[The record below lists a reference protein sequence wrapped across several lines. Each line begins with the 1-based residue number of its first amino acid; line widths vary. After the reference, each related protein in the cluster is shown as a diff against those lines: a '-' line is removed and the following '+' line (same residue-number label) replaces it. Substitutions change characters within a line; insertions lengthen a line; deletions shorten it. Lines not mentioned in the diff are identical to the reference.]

1 MAFTPD
7 QQRAIDA
14 QGKVIVSASAGSGKT
29 TVMIEKIIRLVQ
41 SGVDVGEIL
50 AVTFT
55 KKAAAQMKEKLSKKL
70 IETINEKELSKE
82 RRATLKK
89 QLTEVPTADISTIHS
104 FCAKLIRTH
113 FFAAGVDNAFRVIG
127 SDDAEGVALKNEALD
142 GILEE
147 GYESQEEDFAH
158 LLSVYWRKKSDNA
171 LRRIFHELYEKLRIR
186 EDYKAYLELSAG
198 QNEESFCAVTD
209 ELFALIKEKFAYYAG
224 QVEREKEYFE
234 TAGAKAQTAL
244 CCELISWVNQL
255 CGALDL
261 FAAREIGK
269 PKFTVNRLSKQDKE
283 NAEFVERSKRLGFL
297 KERIVK
303 AYEDAFSSLGDR
315 EEALALYL
323 QASRTARALGKYLL
337 RFDERYEELKK
348 ERGVLDYNDLEHK
361 ALALLADPAV
371 AAEVREKYRY
381 VFVDEYQ
388 DVNPVQDAIVSRL
401 GGDNVFLVGDKKQS
415 IYGFRGS
422 QSKYFSGKQEEY
434 AAGVGQ
440 SLSIQKNFRSASE
453 ILNAVNLQFAK
464 VMTKENCDVDYK
476 GTSMMEGGDR
486 YDPYTGKVQVHFT
499 GKDKAEEKKERG
511 VYSVKEHAAKPS
523 ESLSRVTETIL
534 GILKSERGR
543 KWFDPDTGKERAL
556 EYGDIAVLSRKK
568 KGKIVE
574 TVAQLSDKGIPVSS
588 AAAVNVC
595 AFSEVKTLID
605 ILSLIDNAEQDVPL
619 CSALLSAMGNLTADE
634 LTKIR
639 LAYPAEK
646 TFRLACR
653 RYADEGEGELC
664 HKLKR
669 FYAYYEKARLLSRV
683 LDAGELLTRI
693 LAETKME
700 ARLLSRENGAAC
712 LKRIRRFIDESVSP
726 EPMSVHAFLER
737 LRDLEY
743 QIEYSESGGED
754 SVKVLTMHSSK
765 GLEYPVVIVDGLSTS
780 FHGIDRDEV
789 YVEEKF
795 GLAPRAYD
803 VEKMTK
809 KSTLLRALYEMKSEK
824 SAVEDGLNLYYVALT
839 RAKYALHLLF
849 EEKTPFTDIKYA
861 RSYAELTDFKVWE
874 RYEAAALAGEMEKE
888 ERQALVLPSSER
900 LTEKIAA
907 ALQWQYPFAGC
918 ENLPVKSSATH
929 LLSKEA
935 LDERQIDGVADVGYG
950 REIVTL
956 GTLFDLDEEGQDGSA
971 REQGIAYHAFL
982 EDFDFSRLVTPSG
995 AVDKETLLAIVKE
1008 CLVGFGEQA
1017 KYLTAEKLTEILQ
1030 NDVFYEL
1037 QDCRLYKE
1045 QQFLVAL
1052 PASETYVK
1060 FRGLPKSAAT
1070 EAEQIIFQGAIDLL
1084 AVGDEVRIIDY
1095 KYSGKDAQG
1104 LLAQYTPQ
1112 LQLYRMAVAK
1122 ILQREEKSI
1131 RCTIVNIKRGISV
1144 DVE

>member
-1 MAFTPD
+1 MGFTPD

-41 SGVDVGEIL
+41 SGVGVGEIL

-70 IETINEKELSKE
+70 IETINQKDLPKEK
-82 RRATLKK
+82 RAILKK
-89 QLTEVPTADISTIHS
+89 QLAEVPTADISTIHS

-142 GILEE
+142 SILEE

-186 EDYKAYLELSAG
+186 EDYKGYLEFSVK
-198 QNEESFCAVTD
+198 QNEESFYKVMD
-209 ELFALIKEKFAYYAG
+209 ELFRLIKEKFSYYAE
-224 QVEREKEYFE
+224 QVEREKEGFE
-234 TAGAKAQTAL
+234 NVGAKAQTAL
-244 CCELISWVNQL
+244 CCELISWVEQL
-255 CGALDL
+255 CKADDL
-261 FAAREIGK
+261 FAARGIGK

-283 NAEFVERSKRLGFL
+283 SAEFVEKSKKLGFL
-297 KERIVK
+297 KDRIVK
-303 AYEDAFSSLGDR
+303 AYEDAFSGLGEKD
-315 EEALALYL
+315 EELAAYL
-323 QASRTARALGKYLL
+323 QSARTARALAKYLL
-337 RFDERYEELKK
+337 RFDEKYEELKK

-361 ALALLADPAV
+361 ALALLSDPAV
-371 AAEVREKYRY
+371 AAELQAKYRF

-401 GGDNVFLVGDKKQS
+401 GGENVFLVGDKKQS

-422 QSKYFSGKQEEY
+422 QSKYFSNKQKEY

-453 ILNAVNLQFAK
+453 ILNAVNLQFQK

-476 GTSMMEGGDR
+476 ATSKMEGGER
-486 YDPYTGKVQVHFT
+486 YNPYTGRVQVHFT
-499 GKDKAEEKKERG
+499 GKEEAEEKKDRG
-511 VYSVKEHAAKPS
+511 VYSVKEHAEAPLGKN
-523 ESLSRVTETIL
+523 SRVTATIL
-534 GILKSERGR
+534 EILKSERGR
-543 KWFDPDTGKERAL
+543 KWFDPDVGKERVL

-568 KGKIVE
+568 RGKIVE
-574 TVAQLSDKGIPVSS
+574 TVAQLSDAGIPVTS

-595 AFSEVKTLID
+595 AFSEVKTLMD

-619 CSALLSAMGNLTADE
+619 CSALLSSMGNLTADE

-639 LAYPAEK
+639 LAYPMEK
-646 TFRLACR
+646 TFRRACR

-664 HKLKR
+664 YKLKG
-669 FYAYYEKARLLSRV
+669 FYAYYEKVRLLSRV

-693 LAETKME
+693 ISETKME

-712 LKRIRRFIDESVSP
+712 LNRIRRFIDESASP
-726 EPMSVHAFLER
+726 EPMSVHAFLAR
-737 LRDLEY
+737 LRDLDYE
-743 QIEYSESGGED
+743 IEYNENGGED
-754 SVKVLTMHSSK
+754 AVKVLTMHSSK

-809 KSTLLRALYEMKSEK
+809 KSTLLRALYERKSEK

-839 RAKYALHLLF
+839 RAKYGLHLLF
-849 EEKTPFTDIKYA
+849 EEKTPFNDIKYA

-874 RYEAAALAGEMEKE
+874 PYEAAALADEMEKE

-907 ALQWQYPFAGC
+907 ALKWQYPFTGC

-935 LDERQIDGVADVGYG
+935 FDERQIDGVENVGYG
-950 REIVTL
+950 KERVVL
-956 GTLFDLDEEGQDGSA
+956 GTLFDLEDEGRDGDA
-971 REQGIAYHAFL
+971 RERGIAYHAFL
-982 EDFDFSRLVTPSG
+982 ENFDFSRLEVSKG
-995 AVDKETLLAIVKE
+995 SMDKETLLAIVQE
-1008 CLVGFGEQA
+1008 SLLGFDGQA
-1017 KYLTAEKLTEILQ
+1017 NYLNAEKLVEILQ

-1037 QDCRLYKE
+1037 KDCLLYKE

-1052 PASETYVK
+1052 PALETYVK
-1060 FRGLPKSAAT
+1060 FRGLPKTAAT

-1084 AVGDEVRIIDY
+1084 AVGEEVRIIDY

-1122 ILQREEKSI
+1122 ILKREEKSI
-1131 RCTIVNIKRGISV
+1131 RCTIVNIKRGFAV